1 MFSHILLST
10 YESLITLMTNSDCK
24 ILFQFAGRYAGRKY
38 NKNDRYLENIEI
50 YPFHI
55 ILF

>member
-10 YESLITLMTNSDCK
+10 YESLITNSDRK
-24 ILFQFAGRYAGRKY
+24 ILFQFAGRYMF
-38 NKNDRYLENIEI
+38 KNDRYLENIEV